1 MKNNLIKLICLV
13 LLNACGGGGGGGGGG
28 GVGTGEINSSTSL
41 TTIKNNTASSTGGA
55 FITAF

>member
-13 LLNACGGGGGGGGGG
+13 LLTACGGGGGGGG

-41 TTIKNNTASSTGGA
+41 TIIKNNTASSTGGA
-55 FITAF
+55 FIAAF

>member
-13 LLNACGGGGGGGGGG
+13 LLTACGGGGGG

-41 TTIKNNTASSTGGA
+41 NTIKNNTASSTGGA
-55 FITAF
+55 FIAAF

>member
-13 LLNACGGGGGGGGGG
+13 LLNACGGGGGG

>member
-1 MKNNLIKLICLV
+1 MKNNLIKLICLF
-13 LLNACGGGGGGGGGG
+13 LLNACGGGGGGGG

>member
-13 LLNACGGGGGGGGGG
+13 LLNACGGGGGGG

>member
-13 LLNACGGGGGGGGGG
+13 LLNACGGGGG

>member
-13 LLNACGGGGGGGGGG
+13 LLTSCGGGGGGG
-28 GVGTGEINSSTSL
+28 EANPSL
-41 TTIKNNTASSTGGA
+41 SITTIKNNTATSTGGA

>member
-13 LLNACGGGGGGGGGG
+13 LLNACGGGGGGG

-55 FITAF
+55 FIAAF